1 MLTTGAML
9 NRAGSGS
16 ASAPMIGRRFGL
28 DPSVA
33 FDPGSTPAEKLEQV
47 RELALELESVF
58 LTVLLG
64 QMRNTV
70 GEGTLVGNSAGERTF
85 APFLDAERAKAMVA
99 NGGFG
104 IADALVSQI
113 GLRYQAVAS
122 VGVGP
127 RVPSGGEGID
137 IEG

>member
-9 NRAGSGS
+9 NRAGSGGV
-16 ASAPMIGRRFGL
+16 SAPMIGRRFGL

-33 FDPGSTPAEKLEQV
+33 FDPDSTPAEKLEQV

-58 LTVLLG
+58 VTVLLG
-64 QMRNTV
+64 QMRKTV

-85 APFLDAERAKAMVA
+85 APFLDAERAKAIVG

-104 IADALVSQI
+104 IADALVAQI

-122 VGVGP
+122 IGTGP
-127 RVPSGGEGID
+127 RVPPGGEGID
-137 IEG
+137 TEG